1 MTQFSAAAFFCP
13 RLMFIFCAVLLY
25 YFYIVY
31 YIIYI
36 EQFLHTFSCHLL
48 LPFQAVSLFYPIFR
62 EMSFYSNRNI
72 WSYCATTAIFG
83 LYYILLIIYNYIQ
96 IDYVCLIR
104 GSHYQGKFP
113 FRLRTRSEHFYLI
126 MCYYLKE

>member
-48 LPFQAVSLFYPIFR
+48 LPFQAVSLFFPIIR

-96 IDYVCLIR
+96 IDYVCLVR
-104 GSHYQGKFP
+104 GSRQQRQISVSAMSPK
-113 FRLRTRSEHFYLI
+113 RKFYLL
-126 MCYYLKE
+126 MCYII